1 MSRRTSCE
9 GCKFLYDPYN
19 SNECRKS
26 PPGLFLVDSEG
37 GGYYKTLYPDAIGRC
52 GEYDELKSF
61 DESSFGVDA
70 CTLEEIVSDLKKEAA
85 TNGDCATTA
94 LKLGMS
100 PGYFSRI
107 INRQAIPS
115 PKLLS
120 SLGYEVRYFKRK

>member
-1 MSRRTSCE
+1 MDKKLRCE
-9 GCKFLYDPYN
+9 TCKYCYDFGN
-19 SNECRKS
+19 SNECRRY
-26 PPGLFLVDSEG
+26 PPRIFESCNLRE
-37 GGYYKTLYPDAIGRC
+37 LYPKAVGGC
-52 GEYDELKSF
+52 GEHRPLENLSG
-61 DESSFGVDA
+61 SGFGVDA
-70 CTLEEIVSDLKKEAA
+70 CTLTDIVNDLRKQASAPDSDC
-85 TNGDCATTA
+85 TTTA